1 MYATEVS
8 SGENSYALNI
18 NKSDI
23 ENTTNISQ
31 VSTEILK
38 EEHNIGELVK
48 RCWPLVDNDDA
59 IGLEHVLQGTP
70 IDQIVNDEGF
80 TLLHICAFKNKL
92 RSFNQILLSANQI
105 FSHKSKEDRKNILK
119 EWANAKTS
127 GDEFSALHYA
137 AFRGNI
143 DICKTLIE
151 LGADKNVKN
160 SNGLSFLHIAA

>member
-8 SGENSYALNI
+8 SGENSYGLNI

-23 ENTTNISQ
+23 DNTTNISQ

-38 EEHNIGELVK
+38 EERTIGELVK
-48 RCWPLVDNDDA
+48 RCWPLVDSDDV
-59 IGLEHVLQGTP
+59 IGLEHMLQGTP
-70 IDQIVNDEGF
+70 IDQIVNDEGY

-92 RSFNQILLSANQI
+92 RSFNQILLSAKEI
-105 FSHKSKEDRKNILK
+105 FSHKDQEDKRKILK
-119 EWANAKTS
+119 EWANAKTL

-151 LGADKNVKN
+151 FGADKNVKN

>member
-1 MYATEVS
+1 MLR
-8 SGENSYALNI
+8 G
-18 NKSDI
+18 
-23 ENTTNISQ
+23 SQ
-31 VSTEILK
+31 
-38 EEHNIGELVK
+38 
-48 RCWPLVDNDDA
+48 
-59 IGLEHVLQGTP
+59 
-70 IDQIVNDEGF
+70 IDQIINDEGY

-105 FSHKSKEDRKNILK
+105 FSHKESEEKRKILK